1 MNQLSALSPEY
12 HPWLENLKLRIR
24 AAQVKA
30 ALSVNA
36 GLIDLYWEMGQMIDE
51 KMERADWGQGIIEHL
66 SSDLKVAFP
75 NISGFSRD
83 NLYFMLRFFRFYQNA
98 GEFVE
103 QLVRQIPWGHNILI
117 FKKSDCLETAKFY
130 LAATVQNHWSRAVL
144 AVQIESRL
152 HERQGQA
159 ITNFA
164 KTLPQPQA
172 DLAQQTL
179 KDPYLFDFLAMSPAM
194 HELDMEKQLTDHIVR
209 FLLEL
214 GAGFAFIGRQH
225 PLHVGEKTYALD
237 LLFYHIRLR
246 CFVAIDLKMEEFA
259 PEHAGKMN
267 FYLSAVDDL
276 LRTKADNPSIGI
288 ILCKSKDRIEVEY
301 ALRDLNKP
309 IGVSQWIL
317 TQKLPAEIQSAFP
330 TIEQIEQ
337 ELSEHPQPIK
347 STNQQQ

>member
-1 MNQLSALSPEY
+1 MKQPSSIPPEY
-12 HPWLENLKLRIR
+12 RPWLENLKSRIR
-24 AAQVKA
+24 AAQIKA
-30 ALSVNA
+30 ALSVNQH
-36 GLIDLYWEMGQMIDE
+36 LIRLYWELGQMIA
-51 KMERADWGQGIIEHL
+51 ERQENAQWGAAALEAVAA
-66 SSDLKVAFP
+66 DLKVEFP
-75 NISGFSRD
+75 NLTGFSRS
-83 NLYFMLRFFRFYQNA
+83 NLAYMAQFYRFYCNA
-98 GEFVE
+98 DEFV
-103 QLVRQIPWGHNILI
+103 QQVVGQIPWGHNILI
-117 FKKSDCLETAKFY
+117 FTKSNSLETAHFY
-130 LAATVQNHWSRAVL
+130 LVATVQNNWSRNVL
-144 AVQIESRL
+144 AIQVESKL

-164 KTLPQPQA
+164 QTLPQPQA

-179 KDPYLFDFLAMSPAM
+179 KDPYLFDFLAMTPTM

-214 GAGFAFIGRQH
+214 GAGFAFIGRQY
-225 PLHVGEKTYALD
+225 PLQVGEKTFSLD

-276 LRTKADNPSIGI
+276 LRTETDNPSIGI
-288 ILCKSKDRIEVEY
+288 ILCKSKNRIEVEY

-317 TQKLPAEIQSAFP
+317 TQNLPAEIQSAFP
-330 TIEQIEQ
+330 TIEQLEQ
-337 ELSEHPQPIK
+337 EFSEPTPPQ
-347 STNQQQ
+347 

>member
-1 MNQLSALSPEY
+1 MKQPTSIPPEY
-12 HPWLENLKLRIR
+12 RPWLENLKSRIR
-24 AAQVKA
+24 AAQIKA
-30 ALSVNA
+30 ALSVNS
-36 GLIDLYWEMGQMIDE
+36 GLIDLYREMGQMIDE
-51 KMERADWGQGIIEHL
+51 KLERAYWGQGIIERL
-66 SSDLKVAFP
+66 SLDLKLEFP
-75 NISGFSRD
+75 NLSGFSRD

-98 GEFVE
+98 DEFVE

-117 FKKSDCLETAKFY
+117 FKKSDSLGTAKFY
-130 LAATVQNHWSRAVL
+130 LAATIQNNWSRNIL
-144 AVQIESRL
+144 ALQIESRL

-164 KTLPQPQA
+164 QTLPYPQA

-179 KDPYLFDFLAMSPAM
+179 QDPYLFDFLSMTSSM
-194 HELDMEKQLTDHIVR
+194 HELDMEKQLTDHILR

-225 PLHVGEKTYALD
+225 PLQVGDKTYALD

-246 CFVAIDLKMEEFA
+246 CFVAIDLKMEAFE

-276 LRTKADNPSIGI
+276 LRTGSDNPSIGI
-288 ILCKSKDRIEVEY
+288 ILCKTKNRIEVEY

-317 TQKLPAEIQSAFP
+317 TQNLPAEIQSAFP
-330 TIEQIEQ
+330 TIEQLEQ
-337 ELSEHPQPIK
+337 ELSEHPQSTK
-347 STNQQQ
+347 STNPH